1 MTYDGNLSVEM
12 ANRYREAQPLQQ
24 QWWYEADLDM
34 KMYLGQQD
42 YWNQL
47 YTVNFRNQ
55 RTLQFNKILRVINM
69 ISGYQRKNRHTT
81 ICTPIENADNK
92 TSDQFTALL
101 MWAMNQDD
109 TYEKISDSFDGA
121 NITGMNMLSVWMDY
135 RDDPENGDIRCSRIP
150 YSSFIMDPYWKNADL
165 SDCEWIWN
173 RRYLSKKQIMGI
185 VPNVA
190 EKEIENLKQPG
201 NQSVDGKFL
210 YLPENRQMYNQNFYA
225 YDEYWTKEYKNIDR
239 FLDTYT
245 GEVMDIP
252 MGMDDEKLELFLKT
266 NKKVKTIRSRMLT
279 CKLHVL
285 VNDHVVWEEIEP
297 YGITAFPFIPFLCYH
312 FFEAQDYSYRY
323 QGVVRNIRDS
333 QIELNKRRN
342 KFFDILDSQINS
354 GLIVKEDALVDPEDA
369 FLAGQGRVLFLKE
382 TANIADVQQVPAPQI
397 PPSMFELTKMLDE
410 EIMAIAGA
418 TEELFGETD
427 GKDTSGFMVQLRM
440 GAGLV
445 SLQNIFDKL
454 RQSQRNLGNMFIQLM
469 QKNFSPGKVRRIL
482 NEEPSEQFRTQNFH
496 KYDCVVEEGILTST
510 QRQMEFIQLLQL
522 RETGIP
528 VPIKHL
534 LQAST
539 LQKKDDLV
547 KAIEQEEQQQAQKEQ
562 EIHRLEM
569 ENKALITRSMEAKAQ
584 NDFAS
589 AQERQGR
596 TISNIGL
603 YTERESE
610 RAQNLA
616 SAALDQA
623 KAMTEISKLDR
634 DSVMETARFILELQ
648 RAQKELASDVEMKG
662 VQVADFV
669 GKDVDIAKKETELPQ
684 KQEAPG
690 VEGAID
696 QRIEQESP
704 V

>member
-239 FLDTYT
+239 LLDTYT

-410 EIMAIAGA
+410 EIMSIAGA

-562 EIHRLEM
+562 QIHQMEM
-569 ENKALITRSMEAKAQ
+569 EKNALITRSMEAKAQ

-634 DSVMETARFILELQ
+634 DSVMEVARFILELQ

-684 KQEAPG
+684 KQQAPG

-696 QRIEQESP
+696 QSVEQASP